1 MYPTLFSIGRL
12 SVQTYTV
19 VLDLGLILGL
29 VLVYAAGRRAL
40 LGGETALE
48 AGLWAIVAGI
58 IGGRLGYTVVNW
70 PAFQDDPLRVL
81 RIWEGGL
88 AFHAAFFGG
97 FLALLIFAWFHGYD
111 APTWWRLLDL
121 LTPGIAVAVVFGW
134 AACLFAGCAYGAVGE
149 GIGYLVLPDLYGV
162 AASRF
167 VTQIAGMVY
176 GLLLLAGVVLLRD
189 RSPFLGAIFLL
200 YVTLYFAGHFFL
212 GFTRGDEAVYAG
224 PWRLGQVLDLAY
236 VFAAAV
242 VLLARWWEAN
252 QPGDD
257 YSSTS

>member
-29 VLVYAAGRRAL
+29 VLAYAAGRRAL
-40 LGGETALE
+40 FRGETVVE

-58 IGGRLGYTVVNW
+58 AGGRLGYVVVNW
-70 PAFQDDPLRVL
+70 AAFQDDLLRIV

-88 AFHAAFFGG
+88 SFHAAFLGG
-97 FLALLIFAWFHGYD
+97 FLALLIFAWLHGYD
-111 APTWWRLLDL
+111 AATWWRLVDA
-121 LTPGIAVAVVFGW
+121 LTPGVAVAVLFGW

-167 VTQIAGMVY
+167 ATQLAAMVY
-176 GLLLLAGVVLLRD
+176 GLLLLVGVLLLRG
-189 RSPFLGAIFLL
+189 RWPFPGAAFLL

-224 PWRLGQVLDLAY
+224 PWRLGQVIDL
-236 VFAAAV
+236 VFMLVAAM
-242 VLLARWWEAN
+242 VLLALWWQARR
-252 QPGDD
+252 PGAD
-257 YSSTS
+257 